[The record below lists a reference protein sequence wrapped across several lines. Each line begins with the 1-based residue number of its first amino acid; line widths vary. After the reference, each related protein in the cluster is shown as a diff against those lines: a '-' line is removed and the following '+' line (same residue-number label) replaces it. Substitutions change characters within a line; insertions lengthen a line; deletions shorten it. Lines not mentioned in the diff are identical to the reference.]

1 MWKNNPNQCCYIRKI
16 KPLEEVLGGAV
27 AWVSGLRRDQSPT
40 RANTNFINKDERFKS
55 VKVCPLIY
63 WTEDEVWDYIKKHDL
78 PYNALHDQHYP
89 SIGCIPCTAPV
100 FDSEILE
107 QDVGRISIKQNVAYM
122 LLINHNAFG

>member
-1 MWKNNPNQCCYIRKI
+1 MLLYRKI

-78 PYNALHDQHYP
+78 PYNALHDDIILVLVVSHVPLLYLTQR
-89 SIGCIPCTAPV
+89 
-100 FDSEILE
+100 ILE